1 MTVSGHIE
9 KINGLTKE
17 WLEMKNHPYEVYFT
31 AFHGGRLISRHA
43 TIEAAERSA
52 RKHRFTDCVCG
63 CTGIIGPDQR
73 PGTLA
78 DQAIYSDPYAIG
90 MV

>member
-1 MTVSGHIE
+1 
-9 KINGLTKE
+9 
-17 WLEMKNHPYEVYFT
+17 MKNQKYPYEVYYS

-43 TIEAAERSA
+43 TIEAAKRSA

-73 PGTLA
+73 PGTVA
-78 DQAIYSDPYAIG
+78 DQDMYSDPYAIG